1 MSIQEL
7 EQKIEEL
14 RHNIHAEYQRGA
26 IRDEAKIADLQQQL
40 DDLTQQ
46 LDVEQRLAQH
56 EERVEENQSQ
66 IAYILDNLTVEDVS
80 MRELCNN
87 EAAYQLLRT
96 VVQQTMME
104 REEKLLTEIKATK
117 EQLDA
122 AKTERDNTQKQYD
135 EMYEVSAQQVKEIA
149 NLKAELE
156 DTERKRDAAAAELEE
171 AKAEIARL
179 NSQVDDLRKEIAVG
193 AVNMAKV
200 IPVEKALEDYKKQKQ
215 LDEASKPAIYDVQ
228 QADLKGS
235 EFTAK
240 LAETDEP
247 ITFKWTE
254 KGKYREVTAQE
265 AEVFRAEYEA
275 KKAADQAQRDNE
287 DLARDS
293 GAVVVPT
300 DSQFQNDSETQLN
313 GLDQGDADGTV
324 ENEAAGSVEE
334 RLQALEQRVTLLEQQ
349 ALTKGEAA

>member
-7 EQKIEEL
+7 EQKVEEL
-14 RHNIHAEYQRGA
+14 RYSIHSEYQRGA
-26 IRDEAKIADLQQQL
+26 MRDEDKIADLQQQL

-56 EERVEENQSQ
+56 EERVEENQTQ

-96 VVQQTMME
+96 VVQQTMMD
-104 REEKLLTEIKATK
+104 REEKLLSEIKSTK
-117 EQLDA
+117 DQLDA

-156 DTERKRDAAAAELEE
+156 DTERKRDAAAAELDE

-193 AVNMAKV
+193 AVNAVQVVDVKD
-200 IPVEKALEDYKKQKQ
+200 ALDNYKKQKQ

-228 QADLKGS
+228 QTDLKGS
-235 EFTAK
+235 TFTAK
-240 LAETDEP
+240 LAETNEQ
-247 ITFKWTE
+247 ITFGWIE
-254 KGKYREVTAQE
+254 RNKYKEVTAQE
-265 AEVFRAEYEA
+265 AEVFRAEYLA
-275 KKAADQAQRDNE
+275 RQAEKETERNQD
-287 DLARDS
+287 DLALGS
-293 GAVVVPT
+293 GAVVIPT
-300 DSQFQNDSETQLN
+300 DSQFQKESESQLD
-313 GLDQGDADGTV
+313 GVDQGDTDGALET
-324 ENEAAGSVEE
+324 EAAGSVAE